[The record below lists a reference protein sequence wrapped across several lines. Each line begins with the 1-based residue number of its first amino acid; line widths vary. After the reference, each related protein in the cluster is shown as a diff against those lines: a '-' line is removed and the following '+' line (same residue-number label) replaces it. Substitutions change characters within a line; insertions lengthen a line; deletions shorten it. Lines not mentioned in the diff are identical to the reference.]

1 MFLRHDRQANATF
14 ESLAKQISVAN
25 RTPFS
30 MRGKQKVA
38 SMTVNI
44 PSSVAEVKLNVVE
57 LKLDRLIDEMR
68 FLRSTTIAFDR
79 RLRGI
84 EAYLNPSER
93 QPESKSTP
101 WLAAAASAT
110 ARAALFAVGAAIGAA
125 LTKLYLGT

>member
-1 MFLRHDRQANATF
+1 MCLRHDRQANVTF

-38 SMTVNI
+38 SMTVNV
-44 PSSVAEVKLNVVE
+44 PSSVVEIKLNVVE

-68 FLRSTTIAFDR
+68 FLRSHTIAFDT

-84 EAYLNPSER
+84 EAYLKPSGQR
-93 QPESKSTP
+93 PESKSTP
-101 WLAAAASAT
+101 WFTAAASAT
-110 ARAALFAVGAAIGAA
+110 ARTASFAVGAAIGVV
-125 LTKLYLGT
+125 LTKLYP